1 MVELP
6 VAKPKRKKP
15 ELPIG
20 VMPNYAYGK
29 TQFDNLQI
37 RKDIDKFLDPL
48 AELGWHLYTTG
59 GLEIRNVDVLEH
71 MTISSGGIQFPAQQP
86 RHDAATPE
94 KVTEYVTF
102 GGKHPIDRPF
112 MSATNIPKIV
122 VFRGD
127 RREGE
132 TVYEDQLTLVHE
144 LRHAGLDYLNKL
156 IQQDEQKQVKT
167 YEPKYESER
176 FLNYEDPQK
185 TEHKEIDD
193 AIYLFNKQYKNMS
206 EDQSAEESLF
216 TIMDFLAL
224 RKQLDME
231 TFEESGSEEDIEKK
245 VYLNPA
251 FDMIRIGRS
260 RGYSSALE
268 LYEEGL
274 DAPYQFSFYK
284 NYPKYEA
291 ARTWV
296 KEVDKNIKTLN
307 DVATKQLNILK
318 NKNNVKKKPTIP
330 KKDVGVI
337 KTFLNLILGKD

>member
-20 VMPNYAYGK
+20 VMPNYMYGK

-37 RKDIDKFLDPL
+37 RKDIEPFLDPL
-48 AELGWHLYTTG
+48 AELGWHQYTTG

-71 MTISSGGIQFPAQQP
+71 MTISSGGVHFPVQQR

-167 YEPKYESER
+167 YKPKYESER

-185 TEHKEIDD
+185 TEHKEVDD
-193 AIYLFNKQYKNMS
+193 RLNLFNSKYRSLS
-206 EDQSAEESLF
+206 ENVSAEESLF

-251 FDMIRIGRS
+251 YDMMRIGRS
-260 RGYSSALE
+260 RGYFSALE

-284 NYPKYEA
+284 NYPKYES

>member
-167 YEPKYESER
+167 YEPKYESKR

-185 TEHKEIDD
+185 TEHKEVDD
-193 AIYLFNKQYKNMS
+193 RLNLFNSKYRSLS
-206 EDQSAEESLF
+206 ENVSAEESLF

-337 KTFLNLILGKD
+337 KTFLNLILGK